1 MAVTIP
7 IVSEFNGK
15 GIAKAIKQFQQLET
29 TGEKAQF
36 ALKKAALPAAA
47 AFGAVTAG
55 LASAT
60 KAAIED
66 EQAQTQLA
74 NTLKNTVKATDQQ
87 IKATEDSISTMSR
100 QSGIA
105 DDQLRPAFAAL
116 TLGTKNLATSQKA
129 MALAM
134 DIATSTGQDLV
145 SVSDALAKAYG
156 GNMKGLAAL
165 SPEIKA
171 MIKDGASLDEV
182 MATLAQNFGGATA
195 ANAETAAGKM
205 AILNNSINETKESI
219 GAAFLPVMEKLQPKL
234 QAFADWAENN
244 PEKLTRIIEAIGLLS
259 GAILLANGVLK
270 TYNTTAGLVTASN
283 QLLGASFAGAKLSV
297 GIFSAAAAIAFL
309 TIEEGYGLMRDKSAF
324 DELKLS
330 FRQAGQAIA
339 AVAVFIGNQIY
350 NIVSAVNNGIV
361 QMANDAIRALNIIS
375 PFKDVP
381 YLPESGTNPFS
392 QPSFFYTPG
401 NKGSGGMGVPAM
413 ANGGIVSKPT
423 LALIGESGPEAVV
436 PLNRGMGTGVIINIS
451 GGLGTSTDIANAV
464 YENLRFYNQNVGPLR
479 IRTA

>member
-7 IVSEFNGK
+7 IISEFNGK

-55 LASAT
+55 LTMAT

-87 IKATEDSISTMSR
+87 IKATEDAISKMSR

-105 DDQLRPAFAAL
+105 DDKLRPAFAAL
-116 TLGTKNLATSQKA
+116 TLGTKDLATSQRA

-134 DIATSTGQDLV
+134 DIATSTGTDLV
-145 SVSDALAKAYG
+145 TVSDALAKAYA
-156 GNMKGLAAL
+156 GNMKGLKAL
-165 SPEIKA
+165 SPEIMA
-171 MIKDGASLDEV
+171 MIKDGATLDQV

-205 AILNNSINETKESI
+205 QIFKNSINETQEAI
-219 GAAFLPVMEKLQPKL
+219 GTAFLPVLENLMPRL
-234 QAFADWAENN
+234 QAFADWASAN
-244 PEKLTRIIEAIGLLS
+244 PELLTKITTNIGLLS
-259 GAILLANGVLK
+259 GSILIANGVLK
-270 TYNTTAGLVTASN
+270 TYNTTANLVIASN

-309 TIEEGYGLMRDKSAF
+309 TLEEGYGLMRDKSAF
-324 DELKLS
+324 DALKLS

-339 AVAVFIGNQIY
+339 AVAVFIGNAIL

-361 QMANDAIRALNIIS
+361 QMANDAIHALNVIS
-375 PFKDVP
+375 PFKDIP
-381 YLPESGTNPFS
+381 YLEKSGYNLLN

-401 NKGSGGMGVPAM
+401 QKNLGGLGVPAM
-413 ANGGIVSKPT
+413 ANGGIVTSPT

-436 PLNRGMGTGVIINIS
+436 PLNRGMGSGVNITIN
-451 GGLGTSTDIANAV
+451 GGLSTSTDIANAV